1 VTIDRGDG
9 VEIASFRYLHEAE
22 LAAGYLED
30 AGIPAA
36 CLGDPA
42 GQIQYGKGFSSKA
55 RLLVRGADLEEAR
68 AVLEDAGILEPS
80 SEPGEPGPSG

>member
-1 VTIDRGDG
+1 MTVDREDG
-9 VEIASFRYLHEAE
+9 VELASFRYLHEAE

-42 GQIQYGKGFSSKA
+42 GQIQYGKGFSSRA
-55 RLLVRGADLEEAR
+55 RLLVRGSDLEEAR
-68 AVLEDAGILEPS
+68 AVLEDAGILDPAP
-80 SEPGEPGPSG
+80 EPGEPGSSG